1 MALDLKQIKK
11 NSVAAGAVNK
21 TTVHKTE
28 TTSVNW
34 LNRDISFGSSFTNTK
49 KQLFYEELSVLMG
62 SGMDIKTSFELLEEE
77 QEKEKDKV
85 LIRRIREDIIAGRSL
100 SQAVQSSGFFSPY
113 EYFSIQIGEETGK
126 TTQVLEDLG
135 LYYQRL
141 IRQRRQLVSALTY
154 PCIVLVTAFG
164 AIFFMLNFMV
174 PMFSEIFKRF
184 KGELPAITKAIIVM
198 SDFLRTFWLL
208 GFLATIAII
217 MFFVLNRKK
226 EWYRKYY
233 SKMILKIP
241 VVGPIFHKLY
251 LARFCN
257 SMHLLLS
264 SRVDMVRAISMV
276 RLMIDFYPI
285 EKALEEIEPRIIN
298 GASLFACLSD
308 YPIFDRRM
316 VYLIKVGE
324 EVNKIDR
331 FLDQLHKQY
340 AEDAEHKSALIGSLI
355 EPVMIV
361 LLGAIVGVILIAM
374 YLPLF
379 QLGSSF

>member
-1 MALDLKQIKK
+1 MALDIHQIKK
-11 NSVAAGAVNK
+11 NSATAANK
-21 TTVHKTE
+21 KAAAKVSTT
-28 TTSVNW
+28 NW
-34 LNRDISFGSSFTNTK
+34 LNKDISFGASFTNTK

-85 LIRRIREDIIAGRSL
+85 LIRKIREDIIAGRSL
-100 SQAVQSSGFFSPY
+100 SQAVQASGYFSPY

-135 LYYQRL
+135 IYYQRL
-141 IRQRRQLVSALTY
+141 IKQRRQLVSALTY
-154 PCIVLVTAFG
+154 PCIVLMTAFG

-198 SDFLRTFWLL
+198 SDFLRSYWLL
-208 GFLATIAII
+208 GFMATVGIVI
-217 MFFVLNRKK
+217 FFMLNRKQ

-233 SKMILKIP
+233 AKIILKTP

-264 SRVDMVRAISMV
+264 SRVDMVRAIAMV

-285 EKALEEIEPRIIN
+285 EKALEEIEPKIVN
-298 GASLFACLSD
+298 GASLFTCLSE
-308 YPIFDRRM
+308 YKIFDRRM

-324 EVNKIDR
+324 EVNKVDR

-361 LLGAIVGVILIAM
+361 LLGIIVGVILIAM

-379 QLGSSF
+379 QLGNSF